1 MTDNQ
6 FSNAGISQKY
16 EPLAYNVTEV
26 ETVDTV
32 TAVFLGILAIILL
45 IALLRS
51 QLLVR
56 SLMVKLSN
64 QQEKD

>member
-1 MTDNQ
+1 MAENQ
-6 FSNAGISQKY
+6 FSNAGVPQKN

-51 QLLVR
+51 QSLVR

-64 QQEKD
+64 QQDNN